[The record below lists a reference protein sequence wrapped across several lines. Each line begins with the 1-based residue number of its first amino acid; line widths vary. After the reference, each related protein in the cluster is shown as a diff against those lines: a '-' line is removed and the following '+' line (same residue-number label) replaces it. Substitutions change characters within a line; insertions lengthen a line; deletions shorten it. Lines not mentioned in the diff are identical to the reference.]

1 MLVDLLA
8 GVGRLV
14 SVLGLLQLSHNI
26 NTVLLV
32 FWSVHQLGVGRK
44 SSLSLIQA
52 TARIS
57 TWLCA
62 MVVRQV
68 FS

>member
-1 MLVDLLA
+1 MLVDLFA
-8 GVGRLV
+8 GVGEA
-14 SVLGLLQLSHNI
+14 SVLGLMQLSHKI

-32 FWSVHQLGVGRK
+32 FWSVGVGRK

-62 MVVRQV
+62 RIVRQV